1 MLNRRCIFLKEG
13 AIKFLSWR
21 KLASEQGVNQGD
33 VAGQGSGREDLGRGG
48 CEAAPCFQSGLR
60 GSGQLGIRVYRHPQ
74 ISPRDDASP
83 GRRLRRLRGPE
94 LLVVR
99 GGQGAP
105 SQPRDGVSNRW

>member
-1 MLNRRCIFLKEG
+1 MLNRRCIFLIEG

-60 GSGQLGIRVYRHPQ
+60 GSAQLGIRVYRHPQ

-83 GRRLRRLRGPE
+83 GGSDSCGVQSCWWYGEGKGPY
-94 LLVVR
+94 
-99 GGQGAP
+99 P
-105 SQPRDGVSNRW
+105 SPGTG